1 MSDPFRFFVGIDLG
15 SASHQ
20 VCVLDASGQT
30 LGERA
35 VAHRGADLAAMF
47 DWLATLTQA
56 AAPSSIAVA
65 AEMPQGAMVEAFLE
79 RGYAVFSINPKQLDR
94 FRDRFSVAGA
104 KDDRRDALVEAHAL
118 RTDRYA
124 FRPLALGDPR
134 LLRLRELAR
143 AEEGLRED
151 LRRAANQL
159 WQLLQRYFPG
169 LLTLVPA
176 ADEVWLW
183 DLLESAPLPQKAAR
197 LRPATLQRL
206 LQKHRIRRISAQQ
219 LAELLAQPP
228 LPVAPG
234 AATAIAEQVL
244 LLLPRLRLL
253 HQQHAQLGQRIQ
265 RLIEELSG
273 DETFREHRDVQILRS
288 VPGVGRI
295 FTATMLGEAAV
306 PLAQRDYRVFRALAG
321 VAPVTQ
327 QSGKTK
333 LVSLRR
339 ACHPRLRHAVYHSA
353 ARYAREDPRARLH
366 YARLRARGYSHAR
379 AVRGVADRFLALV
392 FALLTSGQLY
402 DPSRRAVP
410 DPPAPPPDLA
420 GDGAPSGA
428 SSCLPS

>member
-1 MSDPFRFFVGIDLG
+1 MSDSFRFFVGIDLG

-20 VCVLDASGQT
+20 VCVLDLSGQT
-30 LGERA
+30 LGKRA
-35 VAHRGADLAAMF
+35 VAHCGADVAALF

-56 AAPSSIAVA
+56 ADPACIAVA
-65 AEMPQGAMVEAFLE
+65 AEMPHGAMVEAFLE

-104 KDDRRDALVEAHAL
+104 KDDPRDALVQAHAL

-124 FRPLALGDPR
+124 FRRLLLGDPR

-143 AEEGLRED
+143 AEESLSQD

-159 WQLLQRYFPG
+159 WQLLQRYFPAV
-169 LLTLVPA
+169 LALVPA
-176 ADEVWLW
+176 ADEAWLW
-183 DLLESAPLPQKAAR
+183 DLLEFAPLPQKAAR

-206 LQKHRIRRISAQQ
+206 LHKHRIRRVSAQQ

-228 LPVAPG
+228 LPLSPG
-234 AATAIAEQVL
+234 AAAAIAEQVL

-253 HQQHAQLGQRIQ
+253 HQQHVQLGQRIE
-265 RLIEELSG
+265 RLLEELSG

-288 VPGVGRI
+288 VPGVGRV
-295 FTATMLGEAAV
+295 FTATVLGEAV
-306 PLAQRDYRVFRALAG
+306 GPLAQRDYHVFRALAG
-321 VAPVTQ
+321 VAPVTK

-339 ACHPRLRHAVYHSA
+339 ACHPRLRHVVYHSA
-353 ARYAREDPRARLH
+353 ASYSQHDPRAHQH

-379 AVRGVADRFLALV
+379 AVRGVADRFLALIFGSGPELADRWRSWRPV
-392 FALLTSGQLY
+392 ELPTELTSLGG
-402 DPSRRAVP
+402 SHEGT
-410 DPPAPPPDLA
+410 PPQCPY
-420 GDGAPSGA
+420 
-428 SSCLPS
+428 

>member
-1 MSDPFRFFVGIDLG
+1 MSDSFRFFVGIDLG

-35 VAHRGADLAAMF
+35 VAHSGADVAALLV
-47 DWLATLTQA
+47 WLTTLTQA
-56 AAPSSIAVA
+56 ADPPSIAAA
-65 AEMPQGAMVEAFLE
+65 AEIPHGAMVEAFLE
-79 RGYAVFSINPKQLDR
+79 RGYAVFAINPKQLDR

-104 KDDRRDALVEAHAL
+104 KDDRRDALVLAHAL

-134 LLRLRELAR
+134 LLRLRELGR
-143 AEEGLRED
+143 TEESLQQD

-176 ADEVWLW
+176 ADEAWLW
-183 DLLESAPLPQKAAR
+183 DLLENAPLPEKAAR
-197 LRPATLQRL
+197 LRPSTLHGIL
-206 LQKHRIRRISAQQ
+206 KKHRIRRVSAQQ
-219 LAELLAQPP
+219 LAELLAQPTLP
-228 LPVAPG
+228 LAPG
-234 AATAIAEQVL
+234 AAPAIAEQVL

-253 HQQHAQLGQRIQ
+253 RKQHAQLGRN
-265 RLIEELSG
+265 IETLLEQLAG
-273 DETFREHRDVQILRS
+273 DESFKQHRDVQILRS

-295 FTATMLGEAAV
+295 FTATVLAEAAE
-306 PLAQRDYRVFRALAG
+306 PLAQRDYRVFRTVSG

-333 LVSLRR
+333 LVSIRR

-353 ARYAREDPRARLH
+353 ARYAQDDPRGQQH
-366 YARLRARGYSHAR
+366 YARLRARGCSHAR
-379 AVRGVADRFLALV
+379 AVRGVADRFLALI
-392 FALLTSGQLY
+392 FALLTHNQLY
-402 DPSRRAVP
+402 DPCRRALL
-410 DPPAPPPDLA
+410 DPAPT
-420 GDGAPSGA
+420 
-428 SSCLPS
+428 C

>member
-20 VCVLDASGQT
+20 VCVVDASGQT
-30 LGERA
+30 LGERG
-35 VAHRGADLAAMF
+35 VAHSGADMAALF
-47 DWLATLTQA
+47 QWLAILTQGSDPQSIA
-56 AAPSSIAVA
+56 AAS
-65 AEMPQGAMVEAFLE
+65 EMPHGAMVEAFLE
-79 RGYAVFSINPKQLDR
+79 RGYAVFAINPKQLDR

-104 KDDRRDALVEAHAL
+104 KDDRRDAFVAAHAL

-134 LLRLRELAR
+134 LLRLRELGR
-143 AEEGLRED
+143 AEESLQQD

-176 ADEVWLW
+176 ADEAWLW
-183 DLLESAPLPQKAAR
+183 DLLENAPLPEKAAR
-197 LRPATLQRL
+197 LRPSTLQRIL
-206 LQKHRIRRISAQQ
+206 KRHRIRRVSAQQ
-219 LAELLAQPP
+219 LAELLAQPALP
-228 LPVAPG
+228 LAPG
-234 AATAIAEQVL
+234 ANAAIAEQVL

-253 HQQHAQLGQRIQ
+253 HQQHTQLGRRIEQ
-265 RLIEELSG
+265 LLEQLSG
-273 DETFREHRDVQILRS
+273 DQSFPEHRDVQILRS

-295 FTATMLGEAAV
+295 FTATVLAEAAG
-306 PLAQRDYRVFRALAG
+306 PLAQRDYRVFRAVAG

-353 ARYAREDPRARLH
+353 ARYAQDDPRARQH
-366 YARLRARGYSHAR
+366 YARLRARGCSHAR
-379 AVRGVADRFLALV
+379 AVRGVADRFLALI
-392 FALLTSGQLY
+392 FALLTHNQLY
-402 DPSRRAVP
+402 DPSRRIP
-410 DPPAPPPDLA
+410 LDPAP
-420 GDGAPSGA
+420 
-428 SSCLPS
+428 SC

>member
-15 SASHQ
+15 SALHQ
-20 VCVLDASGQT
+20 VCVLDTSGQI

-35 VAHRGADLAAMF
+35 VAHTGAELAALF

-56 AAPSSIAVA
+56 TDPQCIAAA
-65 AEMPQGAMVEAFLE
+65 AEMPHGAMVEAFLE
-79 RGYAVFSINPKQLDR
+79 RGYAVFAINPKQLDR

-104 KDDRRDALVEAHAL
+104 KDDRRDAFVAAQAL

-124 FRPLALGDPR
+124 FRPLLLGDPR
-134 LLRLRELAR
+134 VLRLRELTR
-143 AEEGLRED
+143 AEESLQQD

-176 ADEVWLW
+176 ADEAWLW
-183 DLLESAPLPQKAAR
+183 DLLENAPLPEKAAR
-197 LRPATLQRL
+197 LRPSTLQRIL
-206 LQKHRIRRISAQQ
+206 KKHRIRRFSVEQ
-219 LAELLAQPP
+219 LAELLAQPALP
-228 LPVAPG
+228 LAPG
-234 AATAIAEQVL
+234 AAAAIAEQVL

-253 HQQHAQLGQRIQ
+253 RQQHAQLGRRVEKLLEQ
-265 RLIEELSG
+265 LSG
-273 DETFREHRDVQILRS
+273 DESFQEHRDVQILRS

-295 FTATMLGEAAV
+295 FTATVLAEAAG
-306 PLAQRDYRVFRALAG
+306 PLAQRDYRVFRAVAG

-353 ARYAREDPRARLH
+353 TRYAQEDPRARQH
-366 YARLRARGYSHAR
+366 YARLRARGHSHAR
-379 AVRGVADRFLALV
+379 AIRGVADRFLALI
-392 FALLTSGQLY
+392 FALLTNGQLY
-402 DPSRRAVP
+402 DPSRRTVP
-410 DPPAPPPDLA
+410 DPAPAR
-420 GDGAPSGA
+420 
-428 SSCLPS
+428 

>member
-1 MSDPFRFFVGIDLG
+1 MSDPFCFFVGVDLG

-20 VCVLDASGQT
+20 VCVLDVSGQT

-47 DWLATLTQA
+47 DWLVTLTQA
-56 AAPSSIAVA
+56 AAPPSIAVA
-65 AEMPQGAMVEAFLE
+65 AEMPHGAVVEAFLE
-79 RGYAVFSINPKQLDR
+79 RGYAVFSINPKPLDR

-104 KDDRRDALVEAHAL
+104 KDDRRDALVQAHAL

-124 FRPLALGDPR
+124 FRPLVLGDPR

-159 WQLLQRYFPG
+159 WQLLQRYFPA
-169 LLTLVPA
+169 LLALAPA
-176 ADEVWLW
+176 ADEAWLW
-183 DLLESAPLPQKAAR
+183 DLLESAPLPHKAAR

-206 LQKHRIRRISAQQ
+206 LHQHRIRRFSAQQ

-228 LPVAPG
+228 LPLAPG
-234 AATAIAEQVL
+234 AAAAIAEQVL

-253 HQQHAQLGQRIQ
+253 HHQHAQLGQRIE
-265 RLIEELSG
+265 RLIDELSG

-288 VPGVGRI
+288 VPGVGRV
-295 FTATMLGEAAV
+295 FTATVLGEAV
-306 PLAQRDYRVFRALAG
+306 LPLAQRDYHVFRALAG

-353 ARYAREDPRARLH
+353 AIYSQHDPRARQH
-366 YARLRARGYSHAR
+366 YACLRARGHSHAR
-379 AVRGVADRFLALV
+379 AVRGVADRFLALI
-392 FALLTSGQLY
+392 FALLNSAQLY
-402 DPSRRAVP
+402 DPSRRALP
-410 DPPAPPPDLA
+410 DPAPDMHLP
-420 GDGAPSGA
+420 GDSAPGSR
-428 SSCLPS
+428 SSYLPS